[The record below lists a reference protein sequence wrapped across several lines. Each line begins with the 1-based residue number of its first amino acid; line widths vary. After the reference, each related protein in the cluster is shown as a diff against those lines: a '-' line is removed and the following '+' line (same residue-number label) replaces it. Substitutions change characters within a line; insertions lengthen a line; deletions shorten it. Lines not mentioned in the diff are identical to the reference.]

1 MNSLITRE
9 RLGDVLFA
17 LGSIAVTLLLW
28 EGIVRYF
35 QIPAFL
41 VPPPSDVAR
50 ALMRNADLYRVHLGY
65 TLLATV
71 IAFFVALVLGIAM
84 GTLTAEVRLVERTF
98 SPILIALQS
107 APRIALAPMVIV
119 WFGFGITSKVVLGVF
134 TAFFPVFLN
143 VSHGLAAIDR
153 EQVRLM
159 QSLGAS
165 PLQIFFKIK
174 LPASLPFIFAGANIA
189 LIFAMLSV
197 IVAEFVGSNRGMG
210 YLIVNQSNQ
219 LDTTGVFASV
229 TVLAGVGLVFH
240 YTLQAV
246 RRRLLF
252 WATDSESLGSGL

>member
-1 MNSLITRE
+1 MKNLVTRE
-9 RLGDVLFA
+9 QIGGFLYAF
-17 LGSIAVTLLLW
+17 GSIAVTLLLW

-35 QIPAFL
+35 EVPAFL
-41 VPPPSDVAR
+41 VPPPSEVAK
-50 ALMRNADLYRVHLGY
+50 ALAQNFDLYRVHLSY
-65 TLLATV
+65 TLLATI
-71 IAFFVALVLGIAM
+71 IAFVIALVLGIVL
-84 GTLTAEVRLVERTF
+84 GTLTAEVRFIERTF

-119 WFGFGITSKVVLGVF
+119 WFGFGIMSKVVLGVF

-143 VSHGLAAIDR
+143 VMHGLGAIDR
-153 EQVRLM
+153 EQVMLM
-159 QSLGAS
+159 RSLGAS

-229 TVLAGVGLVFH
+229 TVLAAVGIIFH

-246 RRRLLF
+246 RKRLLF
-252 WATDSESLGSGL
+252 WAADSDVHGSGL